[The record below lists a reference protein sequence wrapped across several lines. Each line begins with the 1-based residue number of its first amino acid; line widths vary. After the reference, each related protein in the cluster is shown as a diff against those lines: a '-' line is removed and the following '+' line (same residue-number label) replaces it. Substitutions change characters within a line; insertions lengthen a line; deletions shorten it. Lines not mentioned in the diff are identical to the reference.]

1 MEEIIAGNVE
11 QLCEKVKGKDVY
23 IYGAKLCGYTSTWLC
38 SIYLIDMIIPNSYMA
53 RRFIG

>member
-23 IYGAKLCGYTSTWLC
+23 IYGAKCVVLRTCKWLE
-38 SIYLIDMIIPNSYMA
+38 IMWVYEYLVM
-53 RRFIG
+53 